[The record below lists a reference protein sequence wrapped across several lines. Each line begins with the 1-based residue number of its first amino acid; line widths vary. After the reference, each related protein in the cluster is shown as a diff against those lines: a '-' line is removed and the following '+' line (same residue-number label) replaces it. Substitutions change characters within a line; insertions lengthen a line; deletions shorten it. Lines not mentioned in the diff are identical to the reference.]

1 MLQQHF
7 LPSLSLHARD
17 LLLGHLYQSEHSHE
31 TTELRKEL
39 WEKVKQ
45 HRDKD
50 WIAYLHYRTPVVK
63 RRNN

>member
-1 MLQQHF
+1 MLQHF

-39 WEKVKQ
+39 WEKVK
-45 HRDKD
+45 
-50 WIAYLHYRTPVVK
+50 
-63 RRNN
+63 